1 MKEQTY
7 TIFNGD
13 VVKVGDLV
21 YHRDNPNS
29 IHKVVL
35 DGLNR
40 FCIQETGK
48 DYTPS
53 KFLLDL
59 CNGYY
64 RKLNKELEH
73 TP

>member
-7 TIFNGD
+7 TMFNGD

-21 YHRDNPNS
+21 YHRDNLDS

-35 DGLNR
+35 DSLDR

-64 RKLNKELEH
+64 RLLNHREH
-73 TP
+73 IK